1 METLPMQEFAEE
13 APVAKQGD
21 IPDPPMPPRAILD
34 AVLEGMTQK
43 PGVAFDPRAQHKKQF
58 RAHVKGRVPF
68 YLLHSV
74 QRIIINDFS
83 RLRLSWHACWD
94 PELMVRSWCVWNNV
108 NAGNEAEDLEAKQ
121 VR

>member
-1 METLPMQEFAEE
+1 MFMDFVLTGCNHRSLGCVKRGGQGSPADTMETLPMQEFAEE

-68 YLLHSV
+68 YLLHSATYHH
-74 QRIIINDFS
+74 Q
-83 RLRLSWHACWD
+83 
-94 PELMVRSWCVWNNV
+94 
-108 NAGNEAEDLEAKQ
+108 
-121 VR
+121 